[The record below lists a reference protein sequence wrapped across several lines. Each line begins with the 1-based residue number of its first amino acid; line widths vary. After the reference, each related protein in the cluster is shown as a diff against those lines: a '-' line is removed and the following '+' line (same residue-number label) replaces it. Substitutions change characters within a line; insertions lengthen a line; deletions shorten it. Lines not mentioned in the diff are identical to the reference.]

1 MLSKIKLALAAAL
14 VLSTTLS
21 ASAATKP
28 RVAPADQAA
37 TYDAI
42 PGYDKDGNTV
52 SIPNPE
58 RSQPQRSE
66 LR

>member
-1 MLSKIKLALAAAL
+1 MLIKTKLAFAAAL
-14 VLSTTLS
+14 VLSATLS

-28 RVAPADQAA
+28 RVAYADQAA

-52 SIPNPE
+52 GIPNPE
-58 RSQPQRSE
+58 RSQPQR
-66 LR
+66 

>member
-1 MLSKIKLALAAAL
+1 MLTKTKLALAAAL
-14 VLSTTLS
+14 VLSATLS

-28 RVAPADQAA
+28 RVVAHADQTA

-52 SIPNPE
+52 GIPNPE
-58 RSQPQRSE
+58 RSQPQR
-66 LR
+66 